1 MTHHYFFLSFSS
13 ARPKLLLMLV
23 AALSAFLL
31 FLHPAPLLA
40 QDAGTMVYTVKA
52 GETLTEIA
60 AQFGVEPQVLLD
72 LNGLENADA
81 IFVGQTLRVPVTVD
95 ASQPAPPGAYRVQPG
110 ETLSAIAQR
119 YGMTL
124 EELMALNQI
133 TDANAV
139 YAGQLLAVGDAAP
152 TSDTVPDT
160 AAGDTAPNT
169 ATDAAVEPTVA
180 SGPVATPAVNTTEI
194 PDSHIVEPGETLTG
208 IARRYGIPA
217 ATLKALNNLGD
228 ADFIVVGQK
237 LILSVAEVQAQA
249 TPTPTEVAAVETT
262 LEVTD
267 QATPEPPAAT
277 EEASAAVTEQ
287 APEAVSPI
295 PSTHTVEAGETLTG
309 IARRYGMTLG
319 VLQSL
324 NGITDENA
332 IYVGQVLA
340 LAAPT
345 PEPTAGPRPTEP
357 GEEATPADTPAA
369 ETAETTQDTSAAET
383 NSDTAA
389 SSAASAESAP
399 VVRSG
404 NPIGSLNRTYTIVF
418 GDTLGR
424 IALREG
430 VDAKSLA
437 NLNHFDSVDAPLN
450 AGQTIL
456 LPATG
461 DDLRPSTPA
470 EEHVVAPGESL
481 SAIAQA
487 YGTTTGDLMAA
498 NNISDANA
506 IYPGQRLLIPS
517 LPLGSSGV
525 VLQQIGPAS
534 SGYFFYTVQP
544 GDTLSA
550 IAKQF
555 DSTMEA
561 LRTYN
566 GLPDNETV
574 YTGLELKIPF
584 GPPALPL
591 DLPPSPMSGTRFV
604 ISLSRQQC
612 WVFEGDKVRY
622 AWICSTG
629 EADRKT
635 KPGNFAVQSK
645 IPNAKSKVWR
655 LDMPYWLGIYDVGE
669 VENGIHGLPMAW
681 SSGKKIWSGLIGQ
694 PATFG
699 CAMLDDANASTL
711 YRMAF
716 LGMPVH
722 IVN

>member
-1 MTHHYFFLSFSS
+1 MRSMPDNCWRS
-13 ARPKLLLMLV
+13 
-23 AALSAFLL
+23 
-31 FLHPAPLLA
+31 
-40 QDAGTMVYTVKA
+40 
-52 GETLTEIA
+52 
-60 AQFGVEPQVLLD
+60 
-72 LNGLENADA
+72 
-81 IFVGQTLRVPVTVD
+81 
-95 ASQPAPPGAYRVQPG
+95 
-110 ETLSAIAQR
+110 AQR
-119 YGMTL
+119 RPPRRL
-124 EELMALNQI
+124 P
-133 TDANAV
+133 
-139 YAGQLLAVGDAAP
+139 AA
-152 TSDTVPDT
+152 TS
-160 AAGDTAPNT
+160 
-169 ATDAAVEPTVA
+169 TDAAVEPIAVETVEPET
-180 SGPVATPAVNTTEI
+180 STTEATPEPTPEATSETAATATL
-194 PDSHIVEPGETLTG
+194 PDSHTVQPGETLTG

-228 ADFIVVGQK
+228 ADYIVVGQK
-237 LILSVAEVQAQA
+237 LILSVAEVQEQA
-249 TPTPTEVAAVETT
+249 TPTPTATSSAET
-262 LEVTD
+262 E
-267 QATPEPPAAT
+267 ATAESTATEAAT
-277 EEASAAVTEQ
+277 ESPADSTT
-287 APEAVSPI
+287 PI
-295 PSTHTVEAGETLTG
+295 PSSHTVQAGETLTG
-309 IARRYGMTLG
+309 IARSYGLSPAA
-319 VLQSL
+319 LQAL
-324 NGITDENA
+324 NGIRDENA

-340 LAAPT
+340 LVAPT

-357 GEEATPADTPAA
+357 GAEPPADATPEPVDDAQDATAAD
-369 ETAETTQDTSAAET
+369 ETASAAP
-383 NSDTAA
+383 D
-389 SSAASAESAP
+389 P

-404 NPIGSLNRTYTIVF
+404 SPIGSLNRTYTIAF

-424 IALREG
+424 IALRED
-430 VDAKSLA
+430 VDAKALA
-437 NLNHFDSVDAPLN
+437 NLNHYDSVDAPLA
-450 AGQTIL
+450 AGQTLL
-456 LPATG
+456 LPATA
-461 DDLRPSTPA
+461 DELRPSTPA
-470 EEHVVAPGESL
+470 QEHVVAAGESL
-481 SAIAQA
+481 SGIAQA
-487 YGTTTGDLMAA
+487 YDTTTGDLMAA

-517 LPLGSSGV
+517 LALGASGA

-561 LRTYN
+561 LRTFN

-584 GPPALPL
+584 GPPALPIN
-591 DLPPSPMSGTRFV
+591 LPPAPMSGTRFV

-622 AWICSTG
+622 AWNCSTG
-629 EADRKT
+629 QADRKT

>member
-1 MTHHYFFLSFSS
+1 MTHYFPFLTLFG
-13 ARPKLLLMLV
+13 ARRK
-23 AALSAFLL
+23 
-31 FLHPAPLLA
+31 PLLA
-40 QDAGTMVYTVKA
+40 VAAAALFCSLLFVFTAPLVAQDADTMVYTVQA
-52 GETLTEIA
+52 GETLSEIA
-60 AQFGVEPQVLLD
+60 AQFGVDPQDLLD
-72 LNGLENADA
+72 LNGLEDADA

-95 ASQPAPPGAYRVQPG
+95 SGQPAPPGTHRVQPG

-119 YGMTL
+119 YD
-124 EELMALNQI
+124 MAVEDLLTLNQLD
-133 TDANAV
+133 DANAV
-139 YAGQLLAVGDAAP
+139 YAGQLLAIGAATAAP
-152 TSDTVPDT
+152 EASSSDV
-160 AAGDTAPNT
+160 A
-169 ATDAAVEPTVA
+169 DAAVEPIAAETVEPET
-180 SGPVATPAVNTTEI
+180 GTTEVTPAPTSEI
-194 PDSHIVEPGETLTG
+194 TATATLPDSHTVQPGETLTG

-228 ADFIVVGQK
+228 ADYIVVGQK
-237 LILSVAEVQAQA
+237 LILSVAEVQEQA
-249 TPTPTEVAAVETT
+249 TPTPTATSAAET
-262 LEVTD
+262 E
-267 QATPEPPAAT
+267 ATPESTAT
-277 EEASAAVTEQ
+277 
-287 APEAVSPI
+287 PI
-295 PSTHTVEAGETLTG
+295 PPSHTVQAGETLTG
-309 IARRYGMTLG
+309 IARSYGLSLAA
-319 VLQSL
+319 LQAL
-324 NGITDENA
+324 NGIRDENA

-340 LAAPT
+340 LVAPT

-357 GEEATPADTPAA
+357 GAEPPADATPEPLDDAQDATDAA
-369 ETAETTQDTSAAET
+369 ETVSV
-383 NSDTAA
+383 
-389 SSAASAESAP
+389 AP
-399 VVRSG
+399 DPIVRSG
-404 NPIGSLNRTYTIVF
+404 SPIGSLNRMYTIGF

-424 IALREG
+424 IALRED
-430 VDAKSLA
+430 VDPESLA
-437 NLNHFDSVDAPLN
+437 NLNHYDSVDAPLA
-450 AGQTIL
+450 AGQTLL
-456 LPATG
+456 LPATA
-461 DDLRPSTPA
+461 DELRPSTPA
-470 EEHVVAPGESL
+470 QEHVVAAGESL
-481 SAIAQA
+481 SGIAQA
-487 YGTTTGDLMAA
+487 YDTTTGDLMAA
-498 NNISDANA
+498 NDISDANA

-517 LPLGSSGV
+517 LALGAGGA

-561 LRTYN
+561 LRTFN

-584 GPPALPL
+584 GPPALPIN
-591 DLPPSPMSGTRFV
+591 LPPAPMSGTRFV

-622 AWICSTG
+622 AWNCSTG
-629 EADRKT
+629 QADRKT

>member
-1 MTHHYFFLSFSS
+1 LAHHLSILPLTSLRRWFFLFL
-13 ARPKLLLMLV
+13 A
-23 AALSAFLL
+23 AALVNCSLL
-31 FLHPAPLLA
+31 AALPSPLYA
-40 QDAGTMVYTVKA
+40 QDADTMVYTVAA
-52 GETLTEIA
+52 GETLSEIA

-72 LNGLENADA
+72 LNGLEDADA

-95 ASQPAPPGAYRVQPG
+95 AAQPAPPGTHRVQPG

-119 YGMTL
+119 YGLVL
-124 EELMALNQI
+124 EDLMALNQI
-133 TDANAV
+133 EDPNAV
-139 YAGQLLAVGDAAP
+139 YAGQLLAVGAAVDAGAGAETDAQP
-152 TSDTVPDT
+152 TEPPAETATAT
-160 AAGDTAPNT
+160 AADPATETGGDATAAQPR
-169 ATDAAVEPTVA
+169 AEPTADPPVE
-180 SGPVATPAVNTTEI
+180 STVTPVAL
-194 PDSHIVEPGETLTG
+194 PDAHIVQPGETLTG
-208 IARRYGIPA
+208 IARRYGLPA

-228 ADFIVVGQK
+228 ADYIVVGQK
-237 LILSVAEVQAQA
+237 LILSVAEVQEQA
-249 TPTPTEVAAVETT
+249 APTPAPTETVTETATAAPAET
-262 LEVTD
+262 
-267 QATPEPPAAT
+267 AT
-277 EEASAAVTEQ
+277 ETATEA
-287 APEAVSPI
+287 APELAPTSTATLAPL
-295 PSTHTVEAGETLTG
+295 PATHTVQPGETLTG
-309 IARRYGMTLG
+309 IARRYGLSAAG
-319 VLQSL
+319 LQAL
-324 NGITDENA
+324 NGIEDQNS
-332 IYVGQVLA
+332 IFVGQVLA

-357 GEEATPADTPAA
+357 GAAAESAATPEP
-369 ETAETTQDTSAAET
+369 SAAEPIPT
-383 NSDTAA
+383 P
-389 SSAASAESAP
+389 EPAP
-399 VVRSG
+399 IVRSG
-404 NPIGSLNRTYTIVF
+404 SPIGSLNRTYQIVF
-418 GDTLGR
+418 GDTLPR
-424 IALREG
+424 IALRQG
-430 VDAKSLA
+430 VDAAALASL
-437 NLNHFDSVDAPLN
+437 NGFTSVNDPLA
-450 AGQTIL
+450 AGQTLL
-456 LPATG
+456 LPATA
-461 DDLRPSTPA
+461 DELRPSTPA
-470 EEHVVAPGESL
+470 QEHVVAPGESL
-481 SAIAQA
+481 SGIAQA

-498 NNISDANA
+498 NAISDANA

-517 LPLGSSGV
+517 LPLGTSGA

-591 DLPPSPMSGTRFV
+591 NLPPAPMSGTRFV
-604 ISLSRQQC
+604 VSLSRQQC

-622 AWICSTG
+622 AWNCSTG
-629 EADRKT
+629 QADRKT
-635 KPGNFAVQSK
+635 KPGNYAVQSK

-669 VENGIHGLPMAW
+669 VENGIHGLPMSWAT
-681 SSGKKIWSGLIGQ
+681 GKKIWSGLIGQ

>member
-1 MTHHYFFLSFSS
+1 M
-13 ARPKLLLMLV
+13 
-23 AALSAFLL
+23 
-31 FLHPAPLLA
+31 A
-40 QDAGTMVYTVKA
+40 QDAGTMIYTVQA
-52 GETLTEIA
+52 GETLSEIA
-60 AQFGVEPQVLLD
+60 AQFDLDPQLLLD
-72 LNGLENADA
+72 LNGLEDADA
-81 IFVGQTLRVPVTVD
+81 IFVGQTLRVPAAVD
-95 ASQPAPPGAYRVQPG
+95 SAAPAPPGTHRVQAG

-119 YGMTL
+119 YGLAL
-124 EELMALNQI
+124 EELLALNQLD
-133 TDANAV
+133 DANALI
-139 YAGQLLAVGDAAP
+139 AGQLLAIGGTTGAPQGAGGDGATGAAAE
-152 TSDTVPDT
+152 V
-160 AAGDTAPNT
+160 
-169 ATDAAVEPTVA
+169 AAVEAAETETAVTQATAEPTGDMA
-180 SGPVATPAVNTTEI
+180 ATTAI
-194 PDSHIVEPGETLTG
+194 PDSHSVQPGETLTG

-228 ADFIVVGQK
+228 ADYIVVGQK
-237 LILSVAEVQAQA
+237 LILSVAKVQEQA
-249 TPTPTEVAAVETT
+249 TPVPDTPAAETPAAAANEPTAEAAAEAASETEAASEEAT
-262 LEVTD
+262 ES
-267 QATPEPPAAT
+267 ATPIPA
-277 EEASAAVTEQ
+277 V
-287 APEAVSPI
+287 
-295 PSTHTVEAGETLTG
+295 HTVQAGETLTG
-309 IARRYGMTLG
+309 IARGYGLSLAT
-319 VLQSL
+319 LQSL
-324 NGITDENA
+324 NGIRDENA

-340 LAAPT
+340 LLAPT
-345 PEPTAGPRPTEP
+345 PEPTAGPPTTAAGAAVP
-357 GEEATPADTPAA
+357 ADATP
-369 ETAETTQDTSAAET
+369 EVVQDAGAGGT
-383 NSDTAA
+383 
-389 SSAASAESAP
+389 ASAEPAP
-399 VVRSG
+399 IVRSG
-404 NPIGSLNRTYTIVF
+404 SPIGSLNRTYIIRY

-430 VDAKSLA
+430 VDAAALA
-437 NLNHFDSVDAPLN
+437 NLNHYDGVDAPLA
-450 AGQTIL
+450 AGQTLL

-461 DDLRPSTPA
+461 DELRPSTPA
-470 EEHVVAPGESL
+470 QEHVVAAGESL
-481 SAIAQA
+481 SGIAQL

-498 NNISDANA
+498 NDIGDANA

-517 LPLGSSGV
+517 LPLGSTGA
-525 VLQQIGPAS
+525 VLQQIGPAT

-584 GPPALPL
+584 GPPALPIN
-591 DLPPSPMSGTRFV
+591 LPPAPMSGTRFV

-622 AWICSTG
+622 AWNCSTG
-629 EADRKT
+629 QADRRT

-711 YRMAF
+711 FRMAF